1 MRRQVSRWRGSA
13 SGGSRG
19 HAGDSPM
26 WSDRRV
32 MDWPLD
38 APADR
43 CAGGESSAAAAAQ
56 RADREPAIRVHN
68 LSKCYLIYD
77 RPQDRLKQSIV
88 PRLQRLIGRPP
99 RAYHRE
105 FWALRDVSFEVR
117 TGETFGIIGRN

>member
-1 MRRQVSRWRGSA
+1 
-13 SGGSRG
+13 
-19 HAGDSPM
+19 M
-26 WSDRRV
+26 WSDQRV
-32 MDWPLD
+32 MDRPLD

-43 CAGGESSAAAAAQ
+43 RAGGESSAAAAQ

-68 LSKCYLIYD
+68 LSKCYLMYD

-117 TGETFGIIGRN
+117 KGETVGIIPQTARESRRYCRFCAAPCILRLG